1 MPAPA
6 ANKASAAD
14 SDCSSFSTSG
24 TSGTS
29 QSAASDKLADLSN
42 ASNTGVHPPT
52 ATTPVPRW
60 LGKRVGRFRLVSLL
74 GRGSWGRVFEAED
87 TTLRRRVA
95 LKLLPTVDKHGTPAS
110 DFARVASEARAA
122 AALEHPNVIAVYE
135 AERKGEFFYLAMELA
150 EGGSV
155 EELLKATGPIDVRR
169 ACTLCA
175 EAGDALALAHECGIV
190 HRDVKPANL
199 LLSRSGRC
207 KVCDFGLA
215 AGGNVSDPLH
225 ATRAAGTAHY
235 VAPEVVGGRDATPR
249 SDVYSLAAT
258 LYHLLSGRRPFEG
271 IRGRDEVLRAQVT
284 RTPPGLGTLRP
295 ELDPGLVKL
304 VTRAMSKDPDERP
317 AAMAEFARGLRLFTM
332 PVEDRPKPR
341 LLWDLRLRP
350 AALGLATVAGV
361 TLVGLTLALLSAGG
375 PAPTTASPLP
385 PVEEPAVTMV
395 DHAFRL
401 DARHWQDRPAA
412 VHVAGD
418 FNGWSASATPLSDA
432 AGVWRAT
439 VPLSPGLHHYKYVVT
454 DAAGGSR
461 WVNDDSADRALEID
475 DGHGGRNSGVRVA
488 AE

>member
-6 ANKASAAD
+6 ANKASATD
-14 SDCSSFSTSG
+14 SDQSSLGSSP
-24 TSGTS
+24 
-29 QSAASDKLADLSN
+29 SAASDKLADLSN

-52 ATTPVPRW
+52 ATKPVPRW

-169 ACTLCA
+169 ASTLCA

-215 AGGNVSDPLH
+215 AGGDVSDPLH

-235 VAPEVVGGRDATPR
+235 VAPEVVSGHDATPQ

-304 VTRAMSKDPDERP
+304 VTRAMSKAPDERP
-317 AAMAEFARGLRLFTM
+317 ATMAEFARGLRLFTM
-332 PVEDRPKPR
+332 PVPDRPKPR

-350 AALGLATVAGV
+350 VTLGLATVGGIA
-361 TLVGLTLALLSAGG
+361 LIGLTLALLSAGG
-375 PAPTTASPLP
+375 PALTTASPP
-385 PVEEPAVTMV
+385 PEPVGQPAAALV
-395 DHAFRL
+395 DHVFRL
-401 DARHWQDRPAA
+401 DARHWQDKPAA
-412 VHVAGD
+412 VHIAGD
-418 FNGWSASATPLSDA
+418 FNGWSATATPLADA
-432 AGVWRAT
+432 AGVWRT
-439 VPLSPGLHHYKYVVT
+439 TIPLSPGLHHYKYVVT
-454 DAAGGSR
+454 DAAGGAR
-461 WVNDDSADRALEID
+461 WVNDDSADRSLEAE

-488 AE
+488 GE